1 MWLIK
6 PPIPANAFQ
15 RSDLLLWEYVVVV
28 NNSTTPFLLYLL
40 TGIDLHEYLA
50 GPMAVP
56 VMPHPITGVKLP
68 TTLGHEFSGTIEEIG
83 EGVFS
88 LKVGDRVAVKPN
100 LSDGSCSR
108 CAMGRLNICSS
119 LGFIGYSSMS
129 RNSQVSYRSDR
140 I

>member
-1 MWLIK
+1 M
-6 PPIPANAFQ
+6 AA
-15 RSDLLLWEYVVVV
+15 V
-28 NNSTTPFLLYLL
+28 NHLTTPFLIQIL
-40 TGIDLHEYLA
+40 TVIDLHEYLA

-56 VMPHPITGVKLP
+56 VTPHPITGVKLP
-68 TTLGHEFSGTIEEIG
+68 TTLGHEFSGTVEEIG
-83 EGVFS
+83 EGVVG

-129 RNSQVSYRSDR
+129 RDSQVCYKSDR